1 MLLAGNEAD
10 NGGLKFR
17 ETSTMGPFPH
27 DAPPATISADNPMG
41 TDGFEF
47 VEYAHPEP
55 QKLHE
60 LFSLMGFIAV
70 ALHKTKAITLYRQ
83 GDINYLVNEEAGSHG
98 RNFAAEHGPCAPSMA
113 FRVVDAKAAYERA
126 IALGAEPADFPAAEK
141 TLDVPAIKGI
151 GGSLL
156 YFVDRYGAKGSA
168 YDLEFDWLGTR
179 NARPAGAGLH
189 YIDHLT
195 HNVHRGRMNVWSG
208 FYEKLFNFRQIRF
221 FDIEGRASGLF
232 SRALTSPDGKIR
244 IPINEDAGDA
254 GQIEEYLKD
263 YRGEG
268 IQHIACGVRNI
279 YTTIEDL
286 RSAGLP
292 FMPAPPDTYF
302 ERIDARLP
310 KHGEDVARLKRNGIL
325 IDGEGVVDGGQTKVL
340 LQIFSANAIGPIF
353 FEFIQRKGDDGFGE
367 GNFKALFES
376 IEEDQI
382 RRGVLKVEAA
392 E

>member
-1 MLLAGNEAD
+1 
-10 NGGLKFR
+10 
-17 ETSTMGPFPH
+17 MGPFPH

-55 QKLHE
+55 QQLHA
-60 LFSLMGFIAV
+60 LFTLMGFAPV
-70 ALHKTKAITLYRQ
+70 ARHRSKAITVYRQ
-83 GDINYLVNEEAGSHG
+83 GDVNYLVNEERGTHG
-98 RNFAAEHGPCAPSMA
+98 FDFVAAHGPCAPSMA
-113 FRVVDAKAAYERA
+113 FRVVDANRAFERA
-126 IALGAEPADFPAAEK
+126 LALGAEPTEASAARK

-168 YDLEFDWLGTR
+168 YDAEFDWIGAR
-179 NARPAGAGLH
+179 DPRPAGAGLY

-195 HNVHRGRMNVWSG
+195 HNVHRGRMNVWAG

-244 IPINEDAGDA
+244 IPINEDAGDS
-254 GQIEEYLKD
+254 GQIEEYLKI

-268 IQHIACGVRNI
+268 IQHIACGARDI
-279 YTTIEDL
+279 HATIEGL
-286 RSAGLP
+286 RAAGLP
-292 FMPAPPDTYF
+292 FMPSPPDTYF

-310 KHGEDVARLKRNGIL
+310 GHGEDIARLQTNGVL
-325 IDGEGVVDGGQTKVL
+325 IDGEGVIDGGQTKVL

-382 RRGVLKVEAA
+382 RRGVLKVDTAA
-392 E
+392 